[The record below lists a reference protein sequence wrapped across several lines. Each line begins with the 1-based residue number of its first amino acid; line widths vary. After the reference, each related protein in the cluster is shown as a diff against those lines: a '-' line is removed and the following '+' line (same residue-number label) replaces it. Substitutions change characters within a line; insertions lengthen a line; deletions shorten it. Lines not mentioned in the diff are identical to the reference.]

1 MNELQLQIEALK
13 EKISPSFGKYI
24 SVDEGWYQIV
34 VDCDKELR
42 AIDPNYQILQ
52 IKEKFGGLRYY
63 MTPCNDT
70 TEEQRDKM
78 YEVIS
83 KYEAIAARTCEA
95 TGKPGVLM
103 KSIGGWLRTLN
114 PEYAASTL
122 HYGKYSIVNQP
133 PSDTEW
139 SEAIK

>member
-1 MNELQLQIEALK
+1 MNELQLKVEALK
-13 EKISPSFGKYI
+13 EKIPSLFGKYI
-24 SVDEGWYQIV
+24 NVDEGWYQII
-34 VDCDKELR
+34 VDCDKELTE
-42 AIDPNYQILQ
+42 IDPHYQILQ

-70 TEEQRDKM
+70 TEEQRNKM

-83 KYEAIAARTCEA
+83 KYEAIAACTCEA

-103 KSIGGWLRTLN
+103 KSIGGWLKTLN

-122 HYGKYSIVNQP
+122 HYGKYTVVNN
-133 PSDTEW
+133 
-139 SEAIK
+139 